1 MKNLKLTVLKKAI
14 DELNAQEL
22 FEDMIP
28 NKGKK
33 PLLIE
38 SLTDA
43 LESLEDDEIE
53 ELKENNNLS
62 EVISAWKPT
71 EETEETTE
79 DTLLDRVKST
89 KKMVDLKELVKSEK
103 EFKFLRKGID
113 TQKNVFSLKREW

>member
-43 LESLEDDEIE
+43 LESLEDDGVYVLE
-53 ELKENNNLS
+53 ELKLESHHSNTN
-62 EVISAWKPT
+62 
-71 EETEETTE
+71 
-79 DTLLDRVKST
+79 DLLESYLT
-89 KKMVDLKELVKSEK
+89 ILFQKKIFFE
-103 EFKFLRKGID
+103 
-113 TQKNVFSLKREW
+113 